1 MPLNTGGVNQKNR
14 TRIILCDVRSRT
26 RNTCPGA
33 IPRTMIV
40 YTMRDEPIAVCL
52 KEMRMAHLP
61 TVLAYAMRLSQ
72 IKRIQA
78 IAA

>member
-1 MPLNTGGVNQKNR
+1 
-14 TRIILCDVRSRT
+14 
-26 RNTCPGA
+26 
-33 IPRTMIV
+33 MIV